1 MAIINR
7 DTDYALRALR
17 SLALAGEVAPVSAL
31 AEGEEVPELFLR
43 KIMQRLHA
51 AGIVESRQGP
61 AGGYKL
67 ARPAERISFLDVVEA
82 MQGPLVVNECFGE
95 PGVCRAAPHCPLRRR
110 LAVLQREL
118 TGKLAEMSLAEVVR
132 DSRKPEGAKR

>member
-7 DTDYALRALR
+7 ETDYALRALR
-17 SLALAGEVAPVSAL
+17 SLALAGQVVPVSAL
-31 AEGEEVPELFLR
+31 AEAEGVPELFLR

-67 ARPAERISFLDVVEA
+67 ARPAVGISFLDVVEA
-82 MQGPLVVNECFGE
+82 VQGPLLVNECFGE
-95 PGVCRAAPHCPLRRR
+95 PGVCRAAPDCPLRRR
-110 LAVLQREL
+110 LAALQREL
-118 TGKLAEMSLAEVVR
+118 TGDLAGMSLAEVVR
-132 DSRKPEGAKR
+132 DSRQREGVKE